1 MLERVRHAMES
12 HQSMTDERFERAC
25 ALFDELNAADPVRE
39 VAGGSERPRL
49 LLQAERLSAWVNR
62 LDPGASEALRLAARC
77 QHLERWKIPRT
88 DFPEGRVG
96 YLKWRTKLGQFHA
109 ARAAEVLKS
118 VGYDEELI
126 RRVDRIVRKQGITT
140 EPDTQTMEDA
150 LCLVFLEH
158 ELDAFVKKYPD
169 EEKSVDILRKTWGK
183 MSARGHEAA
192 LALPL
197 GDAAKRLVGRAL
209 SP

>member
-1 MLERVRHAMES
+1 MP
-12 HQSMTDERFERAC
+12 DDRFARAS

-39 VAGGSERPRL
+39 IENGRERPRL
-49 LLQAERLSAWVNR
+49 LLQAERLSGWVAR
-62 LDPGASEALRLAARC
+62 LEPSASEALRLAARC

-96 YLKWRTKLGQFHA
+96 YLRWRTTLGQFHA
-109 ARAAEVLKS
+109 ARAAEVLRG
-118 VGYDEELI
+118 VGYEEELVAK
-126 RRVDRIVRKQGITT
+126 VDRIVRKQGITS

-158 ELDAFVKKYPD
+158 ELDAFMKKYPD
-169 EEKSVDILRKTWGK
+169 EDKAIDILRKTWGK
-183 MSARGHEAA
+183 MSERGHQAA

-197 GDAAKRLVGRAL
+197 GDAAKALVGRAL
-209 SP
+209 AP

>member
-1 MLERVRHAMES
+1 MS
-12 HQSMTDERFERAC
+12 DDRFERART
-25 ALFDELNAADPVRE
+25 LFDELNAGDPVRE
-39 VAGGSERPRL
+39 IEGGRQRPRL
-49 LLQAERLSAWVNR
+49 LLQAERLSAWVSR

-96 YLKWRTKLGQFHA
+96 YLKWRTKLGRFHA
-109 ARAAEVLKS
+109 TRAAEVLRS

-126 RRVDRIVRKQGITT
+126 ARVERIVRKQGITS

-158 ELDAFVKKYPD
+158 EFDAFMQKYPD
-169 EEKSVDILRKTWGK
+169 EDKAVDILQKTWGK
-183 MSARGHEAA
+183 MTPRGHTAA

-197 GDAAKRLVGRAL
+197 GDAAKALVGRAL
-209 SP
+209 AT

>member
-1 MLERVRHAMES
+1 MS
-12 HQSMTDERFERAC
+12 DERFARAC
-25 ALFDELNAADPVRE
+25 ALFDERNAADPVRE
-39 VAGGSERPRL
+39 IENGQERPRL
-49 LLQAERLSAWVNR
+49 LLQAERLAGWVTR
-62 LDPGASEALRLAARC
+62 LDPSASEALRLAARC

-96 YLKWRTKLGQFHA
+96 YLRWRTKLGQFHS
-109 ARAAEVLKS
+109 ARAAEVLRS

-126 RRVDRIVRKQGITT
+126 GRVDRIVRKQGMST

-158 ELDAFVKKYPD
+158 ELDAFMRKYPD
-169 EEKSVDILRKTWGK
+169 EDKAVDILRKTWGK
-183 MSARGHEAA
+183 MSARGHDAA

-197 GDAAKRLVGRAL
+197 GDAAKALVARAL
-209 SP
+209 AP